1 MGWTYNTRPQSKA
14 AYVDELLREYTSPS
28 TLLKHSLRGSRL
40 WVLIRRG
47 DRAPEIGLLLLHSMG
62 GYWGHKGMG
71 EADGPFYYD
80 CPLSFLNAAPEPD
93 CLASR
98 NHLDSGRGWRSFV
111 QEHHAQASQ
120 RRRSRPAV
128 GPGSWVTVPEAKF
141 PGYGG
146 RYLVTQDL
154 GRKGL
159 ELNNC
164 LRIKAQQVKHLEV
177 AATP

>member
-1 MGWTYNTRPQSKA
+1 MTLNCLPNT
-14 AYVDELLREYTSPS
+14 
-28 TLLKHSLRGSRL
+28 
-40 WVLIRRG
+40 
-47 DRAPEIGLLLLHSMG
+47 
-62 GYWGHKGMG
+62 
-71 EADGPFYYD
+71 PF
-80 CPLSFLNAAPEPD
+80 N
-93 CLASR
+93 
-98 NHLDSGRGWRSFV
+98 
-111 QEHHAQASQ
+111 AQASQ
-120 RRRSRPAV
+120 RRRSRRSRPAV
-128 GPGSWVTVPEAKF
+128 GTAVTIPEAKF